1 MIKKKILIIGSL
13 GYLGSKLFKHLSNE
27 YEVTGI
33 DNHFFANA
41 ILSDKNLNNKIF
53 KKDVRDL
60 DESFITNFDVVILLA
75 GISNDPLDKKKE
87 DFFYQPSLEYS
98 IFVADICKKH
108 KLKLIFPSSCSVYG
122 FNKDTVSE
130 ESLTNPLTGYSRNKV
145 EIENYLIKISN
156 NHFNPIILRF
166 ATIYGMSP
174 RMRFDLVINMLV
186 GMAITKKR
194 IILNS
199 DGESWR
205 PHLHIDDAIKSII
218 YSIDFN
224 NFKDHMIVNVGQNQ
238 DNLKIIDIAKIIS
251 KKCKCPIEFLS
262 DSKFSKIDFFN
273 DRKIINNRDQRSYIV
288 NFDKIKKIFKN
299 FKFSWKLESGI
310 DDLVE
315 QLILSKLD
323 EKLFLKRE
331 FYRLQQ
337 LEYMYNNNIINEKL
351 EFK

>member
-1 MIKKKILIIGSL
+1 
-13 GYLGSKLFKHLSNE
+13 
-27 YEVTGI
+27 
-33 DNHFFANA
+33 
-41 ILSDKNLNNKIF
+41 
-53 KKDVRDL
+53 
-60 DESFITNFDVVILLA
+60 
-75 GISNDPLDKKKE
+75 
-87 DFFYQPSLEYS
+87 
-98 IFVADICKKH
+98 
-108 KLKLIFPSSCSVYG
+108 
-122 FNKDTVSE
+122 
-130 ESLTNPLTGYSRNKV
+130 
-145 EIENYLIKISN
+145 
-156 NHFNPIILRF
+156 
-166 ATIYGMSP
+166 
-174 RMRFDLVINMLV
+174 MRFDLVINMLV